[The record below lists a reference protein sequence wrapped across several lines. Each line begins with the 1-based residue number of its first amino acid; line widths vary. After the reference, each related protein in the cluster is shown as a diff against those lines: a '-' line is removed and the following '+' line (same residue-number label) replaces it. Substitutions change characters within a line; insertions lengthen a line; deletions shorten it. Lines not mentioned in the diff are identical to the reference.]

1 MIRSRI
7 PLLLAGAAA
16 AVLLAGPAA
25 AQIGRGDAP
34 VEITSTRGEYLQNQ
48 GRGVYT
54 GDVVATQGDSRITT
68 DKLTVICSKSTPAAG
83 EEPVCEAMEQLVAEG
98 RVYYTA
104 PDVKIR
110 GDRAQYDYTAD
121 TITITGDVILSRG
134 NEGVVRGTQVV
145 YRVGEGR
152 TIITAG
158 AKRVTSIFTPA
169 SKRDTAT
176 TPPGTTPAPAAPATA
191 PRPN

>member
-1 MIRSRI
+1 MAMIWARI
-7 PLLLAGAAA
+7 PIFAAAA
-16 AVLLAGPAA
+16 AVLAGPAF

-34 VEITSTRGEYLQNQ
+34 VEITSKQGEYLQNE

-68 DKLTVICSKSTPAAG
+68 DKLTVVCTTAAPAAG
-83 EEPVCEAMEQLVAEG
+83 EEAACEAMEQLLAEG

-110 GDRAQYDYTAD
+110 GDRAQYDYPSD

-145 YRVGEGR
+145 YKVSEGR
-152 TIITAG
+152 TVITAG
-158 AKRVTSIFTPA
+158 SNRVTSIFTPA
-169 SKRDTAT
+169 KRE
-176 TPPGTTPAPAAPATA
+176 PGAAASAAPTPSAA
-191 PRPN
+191 SRPN

>member
-1 MIRSRI
+1 MTMTFRHI
-7 PLLLAGAAA
+7 PLLIAGAAGA
-16 AVLLAGPAA
+16 ILLAGPAA

-34 VEITSTRGEYLQNQ
+34 VEITSKKGEYLQNE

-54 GDVVATQGDSRITT
+54 GDVVATQGESRITT
-68 DKLTVICSKSTPAAG
+68 DKLTVICSKTKPAAG
-83 EEPVCEAMEQLVAEG
+83 EEAVCEAMEQLVAEG

-110 GDRAQYDYTAD
+110 GDRARYDYPTD

-145 YRVGEGR
+145 YMVAEGR
-152 TIITAG
+152 TVITAG
-158 AKRVTSIFTPA
+158 SNRVTSIFTPA
-169 SKRDTAT
+169 SKRDPAAT
-176 TPPGTTPAPAAPATA
+176 PPAAPA
-191 PRPN
+191 PN